1 MSRIL
6 PLLLVLIF
14 LGINIARAD
23 ESRGAEERLV
33 TAVDESV
40 TDSAAQMYEP
50 LLQQLGVDDITR
62 TKLAERLQPLEQ
74 RSIELHEQRREAVE
88 NLEDLVKELGDGE
101 VGIESAALNQALDR
115 LYTADDA
122 LRTLRGDRSRVFRE
136 TLSPKQQLI
145 LVVMRLQEKWERMHE
160 QGRESEHGNSEEPQ
174 YVPQNLP
181 KQARLE

>member
-1 MSRIL
+1 
-6 PLLLVLIF
+6 VLIF
-14 LGINIARAD
+14 LGTNIAGAN

-33 TAVDESV
+33 TAVEESV
-40 TDSAAQMYEP
+40 GEGFAQMYER
-50 LLQQLGVDDITR
+50 LFQQLGVDGITR

-101 VGIESAALNQALDR
+101 AAMESAALNQALDR

-122 LRTLRGDRSRVFRE
+122 LRTLRGERSRVFRE

-145 LVVMRLQEKWERMHE
+145 LVVLRLQEKWERMHG
-160 QGRESEHGNSEEPQ
+160 QGQESEHGNDEEPQ